1 MYIRQEEAA
10 MKTAKIFRSGNSQ
23 AVRIPKEFQLA
34 GKEVEIERQGDALLL
49 RSRQKSWDTLTKS
62 LTKFTQDYMK
72 GGRLQPRLKKR
83 DRVL

>member
-1 MYIRQEEAA
+1 

-34 GKEVEIERQGDALLL
+34 GKEVEIERQGDVLLL
-49 RSRQKSWDTLTKS
+49 RPRKKSWDTLTNS

-72 GGRLQPRLKKR
+72 RARLQPRLQKR
-83 DRVL
+83 DRVF

>member
-1 MYIRQEEAA
+1 

-34 GKEVEIERQGDALLL
+34 GKEVEIERQGDVLLL
-49 RSRQKSWDTLTKS
+49 RPRKRSWDALAKS

-72 GGRLQPRLKKR
+72 SGRLQPRLQKR
-83 DRVL
+83 ERDF